1 MSGETNRTKKRRKT
15 KKRKRSI
22 FRSLLL
28 YFLFFTF
35 VFIVGATVSYRY
47 ITNADKLTISEITK
61 KIESGEAVEIEIPFN
76 SSTDDIAKILK
87 EKDIIKYP
95 RIFKFLSFFN
105 GHDGNYRSGRHLIS
119 KDLSYDEIMRVLS
132 QNPISINVTIP
143 EGKTFTETVEIL
155 AKNNL
160 IDKEDFIKTASEE
173 KFDYKFL
180 EGLPEREFPLE
191 GYLFP
196 DTYFFDPKSTSKMV
210 IRKFL
215 DNFNI
220 KFTPEFY
227 KRAEE
232 LDMTVDEVITLA
244 SIIERETKIP
254 EEKEIVSSVFHNRL
268 KSNDPSFKKLQSCAT
283 IQYILLQRDGKVK
296 ENLTYEDTQIEH
308 PYNTYLHEGLPPGPL
323 CSPGLDS
330 IIAALYPN
338 EESDYMFFVA
348 RSDGSHE
355 FSRTLQEH
363 EAAKQKYGV
372 SY

>member
-1 MSGETNRTKKRRKT
+1 MNGETNRPKKRRKT
-15 KKRKRSI
+15 KKRKSI
-22 FRSLLL
+22 FLSLLL
-28 YFLFFTF
+28 YLLFFSVIF
-35 VFIVGATVSYRY
+35 FIGATISYRY
-47 ITNADKLTISEITK
+47 IVNADKLTISEITK
-61 KIESGEAVEIEIPFN
+61 KIELGDSVEIEIPFN
-76 SSTDDIAKILK
+76 SSTDDIAKILE
-87 EKDIIKYP
+87 EKDIIKHP

-105 GHDGNYRSGRHLIS
+105 GHDGNYRSGRHLIA

-132 QNPISINVTIP
+132 QNPISINITIP
-143 EGKTFTETVEIL
+143 EGKNFTETVDIL

-160 IDKEDFIKTASEE
+160 IDREDFVKTASEE
-173 KFDYKFL
+173 KFSYKFL
-180 EGLPEREFPLE
+180 EDLPEREFPLE

-196 DTYFFDPKSTSKMV
+196 DTYFFDPSSSSKTV

-227 KRAEE
+227 KRTEE
-232 LDMTVDEVITLA
+232 LNMTVDEVITLA

-268 KSNDPSFKKLQSCAT
+268 KSQDPSFKKLQSCAT

-296 ENLTYEDTQIEH
+296 ELLTYEDTQIDH

-338 EESDYMFFVA
+338 EESDYLFFVA
-348 RSDGSHE
+348 RGDGSHE
-355 FSRTLQEH
+355 FSRTLAEH